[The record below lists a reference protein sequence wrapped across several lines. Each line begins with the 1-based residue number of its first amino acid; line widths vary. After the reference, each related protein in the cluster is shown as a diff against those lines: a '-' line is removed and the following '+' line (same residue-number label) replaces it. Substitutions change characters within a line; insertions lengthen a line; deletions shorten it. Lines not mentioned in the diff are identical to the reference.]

1 MITEI
6 ELRSL
11 VWKKIK
17 ASNIKSIINGDVY
30 LQGNRPFNS
39 DKTDVVIAGLT
50 ASNFSVIPATILVRI
65 FAKNIQSNGNY
76 QPDYKTLNNATKHI
90 ISLFDDVYFPE
101 TKTNIDYESVSTYQ
115 VEGVQEWASVI
126 RLKTRTINF

>member
-11 VWKKIK
+11 VWKKIRG
-17 ASNIKSIINGDVY
+17 SDIKSIINGDVY

-39 DKTDVVIAGLT
+39 EKTDIVIAGLT
-50 ASNFSVIPATILVRI
+50 ASNFSVIPATILVQI

-76 QPDYKTLNNATKHI
+76 QPDYKTLNNATKYI
-90 ISLFDDVYFPE
+90 ISLFDDIYFSD
-101 TKTNIDYESVSTYQ
+101 TKTNIDYESSNSYQ
-115 VEGVQEWASVI
+115 VEGVQEWVSVI

>member
-50 ASNFSVIPATILVRI
+50 ASNFSVIPATILVQI

>member
-11 VWKKIK
+11 VWKKIRG
-17 ASNIKSIINGDVY
+17 SDIKSIINGDVY

-39 DKTDVVIAGLT
+39 EKTDIVIAGLT
-50 ASNFSVIPATILVRI
+50 ASNFSVIPATILVQI

-76 QPDYKTLNNATKHI
+76 QPDYKTLNNATKYI
-90 ISLFDDVYFPE
+90 ISLFDDIYFPD
-101 TKTNIDYESVSTYQ
+101 TKTNIDYESSNSYQ
-115 VEGVQEWASVI
+115 VEGVQEWVSVI

>member
-50 ASNFSVIPATILVRI
+50 ASNFSVIPATILVQI

-76 QPDYKTLNNATKHI
+76 QPDYKTLNNATKYI

-101 TKTNIDYESVSTYQ
+101 TKTNIDYESISTYQ